1 MNTNWNTPGTLKNSF
16 PSRSAKG
23 DKIKAFIVHEEVAC
37 HYSPVLKAAF
47 NSDFVEGQTQT
58 YVLDDIGEHG
68 IATFT
73 LFVEWLY
80 TQKLDL
86 LQELKYIVDGDKE
99 YRTIPANIR
108 RIGAAEI
115 QVAEMWIIAGKLL
128 VPSLQNLAIEQL
140 ERISYHAKG
149 VPSGV
154 LKNYIFAK
162 HRSRQSAPN
171 NLEYRTLEVIINS
184 SRLRHNM
191 IGLYELPWC
200 LQARKKQLACGAYIG
215 LSWVVSRDA
224 LQDRKSPQA
233 PEGLSR
239 SVEIDFSAR
248 ER

>member
-1 MNTNWNTPGTLKNSF
+1 MSTPAKKSHQSELVTFKIG
-16 PSRSAKG
+16 KG
-23 DKIKAFIVHEEVAC
+23 DKIKAFIVHKEVAC

-86 LQELKYIVDGDKE
+86 LQELKDIVDGDKE

-128 VPSLQNLAIEQL
+128 VPSVQNLAIEQL

-154 LKNYIFAK
+154 LKNYIFANTGQG
-162 HRSRQSAPN
+162 S
-171 NLEYRTLEVIINS
+171 LLRTTWSTAHLK
-184 SRLRHNM
+184 L
-191 IGLYELPWC
+191 L
-200 LQARKKQLACGAYIG
+200 
-215 LSWVVSRDA
+215 
-224 LQDRKSPQA
+224 
-233 PEGLSR
+233 
-239 SVEIDFSAR
+239 
-248 ER
+248 